1 MGWKD
6 WKHLI
11 RRRARHIY
19 RRTVR
24 EKASPE
30 FIAKG
35 WAIGMFYG
43 CLAPF
48 GLQICLSIPTALWL
62 RGSKTGAIFG
72 TLITNPVTIVFL
84 YPMQCYV
91 GLHCMGS
98 NHSYHA
104 IEGALANVLQEQNWH
119 ALSGIGWE
127 LIAAFFL
134 GGALLACIMTPLCYY
149 GIRFLVIRHRD
160 KLARKARD
168 SVSGQEVRPA
178 PEERGADKG

>member
-48 GLQICLSIPTALWL
+48 GLQICLSIPMALWL
-62 RGSKTGAIFG
+62 RGSKTGG
-72 TLITNPVTIVFL
+72 
-84 YPMQCYV
+84 C
-91 GLHCMGS
+91 GLRMSTSCAS
-98 NHSYHA
+98 
-104 IEGALANVLQEQNWH
+104 
-119 ALSGIGWE
+119 
-127 LIAAFFL
+127 
-134 GGALLACIMTPLCYY
+134 
-149 GIRFLVIRHRD
+149 
-160 KLARKARD
+160 
-168 SVSGQEVRPA
+168 
-178 PEERGADKG
+178 

>member
-62 RGSKTGAIFG
+62 RGSKRDFIA
-72 TLITNPVTIVFL
+72 
-84 YPMQCYV
+84 
-91 GLHCMGS
+91 
-98 NHSYHA
+98 
-104 IEGALANVLQEQNWH
+104 VL
-119 ALSGIGWE
+119 
-127 LIAAFFL
+127 
-134 GGALLACIMTPLCYY
+134 
-149 GIRFLVIRHRD
+149 
-160 KLARKARD
+160 KLFIKKQG
-168 SVSGQEVRPA
+168 VSA
-178 PEERGADKG
+178 